1 MVITF
6 NLFQLVGSGIVVSIS
21 SCVVC
26 CFVFMFTPLFNCN
39 SLVLGWYSVSNT
51 VVDFI
56 YSLIFCIQVNKTI
69 SEGYYS

>member
-39 SLVLGWYSVSNT
+39 SLVLG
-51 VVDFI
+51 
-56 YSLIFCIQVNKTI
+56 
-69 SEGYYS
+69 